1 MTQNNIP
8 LLQGLPGITA
18 FSTVRGAGANDADP
32 YSGFNACHYTGDASA
47 HISDCRAALARE
59 AGVSDFQ
66 LVIPRQTHSD
76 NVTVVSALP
85 CAPENC
91 DALVAGSDVGAVL
104 CVNTADCLPVVF
116 ADPDARIIGVA
127 HAGWRGIVNGILKRT
142 VLKMAEAGADVKRIH
157 AEIGPH
163 ICGNCYETDA
173 EFARQ
178 FNRFARPAVKAGKA
192 YVDLAA
198 AAISQLREAGLQ
210 HVADCGICTYEHPS
224 ELFSARRHGVASGRI
239 LTAIYFN
246 NSRFDNNSTTITR

>member
-1 MTQNNIP
+1 MTLPNNNIP

-18 FSTVRGAGANDADP
+18 FSTVRGANANDTDP
-32 YSGFNACHYTGDASA
+32 YSGFNVCHYTGDALS
-47 HISDCRAALARE
+47 HIFECRTKLANE

-76 NVTVVSALP
+76 KVTVVSSLP
-85 CAPENC
+85 CAPESC
-91 DALVAGSDVGAVL
+91 DALVAASDVGAVL

-116 ADPDARIIGVA
+116 ADPDAGIIGIA
-127 HAGWRGIVNGILKRT
+127 HAGWRGIVNGILQHT
-142 VLKMAEAGADVKRIH
+142 ILAMSETGADIQHIH

-163 ICGNCYETDA
+163 ICGNCYETDT

-178 FNRFARPAVKAGKA
+178 FSRYAKPAAKVGKA
-192 YVDLAA
+192 YVDLATA
-198 AAISQLREAGLQ
+198 AASQLHRAGLN

-224 ELFSARRHGVASGRI
+224 KLFSARRHGVASGRI

-246 NSRFDNNSTTITR
+246 NSTEITR

>member
-1 MTQNNIP
+1 MTLLNNNIP

-18 FSTVRGAGANDADP
+18 FSTVRGDNANDADP
-32 YSGFNACHYTGDASA
+32 YSGLNVCHYTGDNPS
-47 HISDCRAALARE
+47 HICECRAKLAKE

-76 NVTVVSALP
+76 NVTIVSSLP
-85 CAPENC
+85 CAPDNC
-91 DALVAGSDVGAVL
+91 DAIVAGSDVRAVL

-116 ADPDARIIGVA
+116 ADPDTGIIGIA
-127 HAGWRGIVNGILKRT
+127 HAGWRGIVNGILQRT
-142 VLKMAEAGADVKRIH
+142 ILAMRETGAHIQSIH

-173 EFARQ
+173 EFAKQ
-178 FNRFARPAVKAGKA
+178 FSRYAKPADKAGKA
-192 YVDLAA
+192 YVDLATA
-198 AAISQLREAGLQ
+198 AASQLHEAGLS

-224 ELFSARRHGVASGRI
+224 KLFSARRHGVASGRI

-246 NSRFDNNSTTITR
+246 NSTEITR